1 LAFYQYEHSQLG
13 SRNEWL
19 NRTSPD
25 GQALMDLRKAVEL
38 AADLPA
44 RPMRHI
50 ETKLAAFTVGISRA
64 EQTIVPRESA
74 DRNEKE

>member
-1 LAFYQYEHSQLG
+1 
-13 SRNEWL
+13 
-19 NRTSPD
+19 
-25 GQALMDLRKAVEL
+25 MDLRKAVEL